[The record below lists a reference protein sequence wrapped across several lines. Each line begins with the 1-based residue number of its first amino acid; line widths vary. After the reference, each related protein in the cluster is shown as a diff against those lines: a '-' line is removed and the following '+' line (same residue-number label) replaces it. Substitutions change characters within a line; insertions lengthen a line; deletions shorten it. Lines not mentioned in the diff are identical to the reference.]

1 MAVWQYQLNIIPK
14 KSILEKYGE
23 LPETLFINFD
33 GWKNYWDNIAYEN
46 GFPEPGFED
55 AKTIN
60 WWKNIKLDAKKTAE
74 QVDLYIK
81 RDDWCDDDSG
91 FIGWKGNSELDEDN
105 DAHISYD
112 KKTNIIS
119 EFGFRTDLRNKK
131 NLSRFLKGI
140 LNICAQN
147 ELMVFNTKG
156 HLFEPNF
163 DIIFE
168 DIKKSNAVAFLTDP
182 EKFLDK
188 IAKKNNESK
197 LKKGVVLENEIN
209 LKEKS
214 FWLKIKG
221 LFK

>member
-1 MAVWQYQLNIIPK
+1 
-14 KSILEKYGE
+14 
-23 LPETLFINFD
+23 
-33 GWKNYWDNIAYEN
+33 
-46 GFPEPGFED
+46 
-55 AKTIN
+55 
-60 WWKNIKLDAKKTAE
+60 
-74 QVDLYIK
+74 
-81 RDDWCDDDSG
+81 
-91 FIGWKGNSELDEDN
+91 
-105 DAHISYD
+105 
-112 KKTNIIS
+112 
-119 EFGFRTDLRNKK
+119 
-131 NLSRFLKGI
+131 LKGI